1 MKMTKFLVF
10 LISFSL
16 IWAVM
21 TRLSLSQE
29 HIKIKLKIIFPNITV
44 LQGILTDTAFKA
56 ENLHDESVVV
66 DYKFEKPS
74 NMDIW
79 SRPEKWSKEID
90 PNESATIHLSI
101 FAGKDVKNDT
111 YTIKVWAQALEMIGD
126 NHIQS
131 EKYPINVTVLY
142 NPILHVTTTTTTV
155 TTIMT
160 TTTTLLTEKI
170 REDLLT
176 RENLAI
182 LVVVIFVGLLLIPY
196 FSFRE
201 GGTKSPDETTVKDE
215 DSD

>member
-1 MKMTKFLVF
+1 MKMTKFLTF
-10 LISFSL
+10 LIPFSL
-16 IWAVM
+16 IWLAMVQS
-21 TRLSLSQE
+21 SLSQE

-74 NMDIW
+74 GMDIW
-79 SRPEKWSKEID
+79 TRPEKWSNEIK
-90 PNESATIHLSI
+90 PNESASIHLSV
-101 FAGKDVKNDT
+101 FAGKDLKNDT
-111 YTIKVWAQALEMIGD
+111 YTIKVWAQALEMIGN

-170 REDLLT
+170 REELLT

-182 LVVVIFVGLLLIPY
+182 LVVVIFAALLLIPY
-196 FSFRE
+196 LSFRE
-201 GGTKSPDETTVKDE
+201 GGTKTPAEITKKDE
-215 DSD
+215 DSN